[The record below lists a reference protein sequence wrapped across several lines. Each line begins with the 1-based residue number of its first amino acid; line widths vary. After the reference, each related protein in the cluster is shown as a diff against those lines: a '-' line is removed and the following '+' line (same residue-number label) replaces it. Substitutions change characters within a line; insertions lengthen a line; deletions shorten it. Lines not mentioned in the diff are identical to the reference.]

1 MKIRFNR
8 TALQDALSMVT
19 SVIPSRTPKPIL
31 QCLKIVAEKDVV
43 RISATDMEAGI
54 TYTISQVEVDKP
66 GQAVIPADKFTS
78 IVRESFDE
86 VIEIE
91 TDENAAHIKG
101 SDSFFTIFT
110 QDTAQYPAI
119 PEFDGA
125 ADLEV
130 SLDRLQE
137 AILQTV
143 FSAAKESTR
152 YALNGILWEVQ
163 GKKLSLV
170 ATDGRRLAKST
181 LSLEKTPKEP
191 QGRIIA
197 PCKTMALLEKIPAR
211 DKATVAVQ
219 FSGNHIMIACDPVVI
234 SSNLVEGNFPK
245 YEDIIPKDY
254 DKKLTLPKD
263 AFLSAVRRA
272 ALLASEDSKGIK
284 VSLKKN
290 NMVITSRAPETGDA
304 QIDMAVEYEQD
315 PIEIGFNPQ
324 YLVDVLRIVKGGD
337 LEMHLGQSDR
347 PGLFKIG
354 TGFLYIVMPVNL

>member
-1 MKIRFNR
+1 MKVRFNR

-19 SVIPSRTPKPIL
+19 SIIPSRTPKPIL
-31 QCLKIVAEKDVV
+31 QCVRIVAEKDVV
-43 RISATDMEAGI
+43 HLSGTDLEAGI
-54 TYTISQVEVDKP
+54 TYMISQVEVDKT
-66 GQAVIPADKFTS
+66 GQAVVPADKFTS

-91 TDENAAHIKG
+91 TDENAAHIKC
-101 SDSFFTIFT
+101 SDSFFTIYT
-110 QDTAQYPAI
+110 QDPAQYPEMPA
-119 PEFDGA
+119 FDGK

-130 SLDRLQE
+130 GLDRLQE

-143 FSAAKESTR
+143 FAAAKESTR

-181 LSLEKTPKEP
+181 VSLDKTPKEP

-211 DKATVAVQ
+211 DKAMVSIQ
-219 FSGNHIMIACDPVVI
+219 FSDNHIMISCDPVVI

-245 YEDIIPKDY
+245 YEDIIPRDY
-254 DKKLTLPKD
+254 EKKITLPKD

-272 ALLASEDSKGIK
+272 ALLSSEDSKGIK
-284 VSLKKN
+284 ISLKKN

-304 QIDMAVEYEQD
+304 QIDLAVEYDQD

-324 YLVDVLRIVKGGD
+324 YLVDALRIIKSGD

-347 PGLFKIG
+347 PGLFKVG
-354 TGFLYIVMPVNL
+354 AGFIYIVMPVNL